1 MHILRHMARLVE
13 NLDFGAVPRPLE
25 DFDRAEIDRVA
36 LKAFFNLAEEWELSR
51 DQAMTLLGSPSE
63 RTFYRWREGRVSR
76 LPKDTLER
84 ISVMMGIY
92 KAAHILLPV
101 IERANAY
108 VKRPNTSFGGES
120 ALDIMLKGRVDN
132 LYQVR
137 RHLDA
142 WRG

>member
-1 MHILRHMARLVE
+1 MAKSPK
-13 NLDFGAVPRPLE
+13 NLDFTAEPLPLE
-25 DFDRAEIDRVA
+25 EFDHAEVDRVA
-36 LKAFFNLAEEWELSR
+36 LKAFFNLVEEWELSR
-51 DQAMTLLGSPSE
+51 DQAITLLGSPSE
-63 RTFYRWREGRVSR
+63 RTFYRWREGKVSR

-92 KAAHILLPV
+92 KAAHVLLPV
-101 IERANAY
+101 ADRANEY
-108 VKRPNTSFGGES
+108 LKRPNSAFGGDS
-120 ALDIMLKGRVDN
+120 VLDSMLKGRVAN

>member
-1 MHILRHMARLVE
+1 MARIAHGINSQPGVRSLDPVE
-13 NLDFGAVPRPLE
+13 V
-25 DFDRAEIDRVA
+25 DRVA
-36 LKAFFNLAEEWELSR
+36 VKAFFALADEWQLSR
-51 DQAMTLLGSPSE
+51 DQAITLLGSPSE
-63 RTFYRWREGRVSR
+63 RTYYRWRSGDVSS

-92 KAAHILLPV
+92 KAAHILLPDPA
-101 IERANAY
+101 RANGYIA
-108 VKRPNTSFGGES
+108 RPNTAFDGQS
-120 ALDIMLKGRVDN
+120 ALDVMLQGRVEN